1 MACRVIITFL
11 FFVTQSCT
19 LRTVWRKLGECL
31 ETRWERFG
39 LDIRDG
45 TFFEGGGGVALVN
58 YQKINSR
65 RAKRAEKKFTRLGWE
80 DILCSPKP
88 LSSRLLKCR
97 RTGTRFKASEHNT
110 PNVHF
115 KLTTVNNLAS
125 TTFDIMCSIQERFR
139 PVSRPYG
146 MLFQCH

>member
-1 MACRVIITFL
+1 M
-11 FFVTQSCT
+11 
-19 LRTVWRKLGECL
+19 G
-31 ETRWERFG
+31 
-39 LDIRDG
+39 
-45 TFFEGGGGVALVN
+45 ALVN

-65 RAKRAEKKFTRLGWE
+65 RAKRAEKNSQAWGEKKLM
-80 DILCSPKP
+80 LPKTP
-88 LSSRLLKCR
+88 LL
-97 RTGTRFKASEHNT
+97 TRFKASEHNT

-115 KLTTVNNLAS
+115 KLTTVNNLVS